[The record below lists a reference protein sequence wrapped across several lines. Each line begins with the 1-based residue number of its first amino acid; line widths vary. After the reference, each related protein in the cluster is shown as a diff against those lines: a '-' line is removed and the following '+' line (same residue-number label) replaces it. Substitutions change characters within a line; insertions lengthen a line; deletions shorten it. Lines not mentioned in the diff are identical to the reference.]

1 MIKARDVNAEY
12 GDVLKIYS
20 TDEKLNLQILGFSNP
35 DFIFGT
41 FSDYNKLVLYGSKEE
56 ILLDTVT
63 KENVIKILDK
73 NLVDSIEKDI
83 KADIYVMNKQD
94 FSDYL
99 DLFNWKRLY
108 TNKKD

>member
-41 FSDYNKLVLYGSKEE
+41 FSDYNKLVLYGSKDE
-56 ILLDTVT
+56 ILLDTVS

-73 NLVDSIEKDI
+73 NLVASIEEDI
-83 KADIYVMNKQD
+83 KADIYIIGKQD
-94 FSDYL
+94 FSDFW
-99 DLFNWKRLY
+99 DLYNWKRLY